1 MYGSRP
7 GNVDSLVVP
16 SRDYYKYEELSD
28 NNIEEKVTGH
38 TTQSVEEEALAGEM
52 VMICGNII
60 LILGYCSGYQK
71 KVSGRNRPQLVVDD
85 EALAAVDAE
94 LIERSG
100 PGSCYQCS
108 TLTDTTGLCQVR
120 VVSSE

>member
-28 NNIEEKVTGH
+28 NIEEKVTGQ
-38 TTQSVEEEALAGEM
+38 TTKSAEEEALAGEIG
-52 VMICGNII
+52 MICVIII

-120 VVSSE
+120 MVSGE

>member
-1 MYGSRP
+1 MLLI
-7 GNVDSLVVP
+7 SLQ
-16 SRDYYKYEELSD
+16 D
-28 NNIEEKVTGH
+28 
-38 TTQSVEEEALAGEM
+38 
-52 VMICGNII
+52 
-60 LILGYCSGYQK
+60 YCSGYQK

-85 EALAAVDAE
+85 ETLAAVDAE

-120 VVSSE
+120 VVRGHMVKQLI

>member
-1 MYGSRP
+1 MLM
-7 GNVDSLVVP
+7 SLK
-16 SRDYYKYEELSD
+16 D
-28 NNIEEKVTGH
+28 
-38 TTQSVEEEALAGEM
+38 
-52 VMICGNII
+52 
-60 LILGYCSGYQK
+60 YCSGYQK

-120 VVSSE
+120 MVSSEAVNTLIFIRT